1 MARGLV
7 ASALRRS
14 IIVARVRRVPV
25 RSLADSVRSAK
36 ALRCEHIALAATAQ
50 YAVHSDLPKHGGLGN
65 PSTNEEVNMAA
76 AKKKAPAKK
85 AAKKKAKKK

>member
-1 MARGLV
+1 V
-7 ASALRRS
+7 
-14 IIVARVRRVPV
+14 
-25 RSLADSVRSAK
+25 K
-36 ALRCEHIALAATAQ
+36 ALRAMHIALVLTAQ
-50 YAVHSDLPKHGGLGN
+50 YALHSDLPKHRGLGN